1 MLNINNIL
9 MLSIKTF
16 YPDMRTA
23 GFETKEDLGPKHDPF
38 GTETINKQTTMLY
51 LQNYITM

>member
-1 MLNINNIL
+1 MLTINDIL

-23 GFETKEDLGPKHDPF
+23 GFETTEDIGPKHDPF
-38 GTETINKQTTMLY
+38 GTGAINK
-51 LQNYITM
+51 